1 MYDLVES
8 VLGRIIQILS
18 QVVDTLL
25 KILVTLVEE
34 VLLSASLPVVAR

>member
-18 QVVDTLL
+18 QIVDTLL

>member
-18 QVVDTLL
+18 QVVDALL